1 MTSKSLDLIC
11 LGRAGVDLYAEQ
23 VGSRLED
30 VSSFAKYIGGSS
42 TNIACCSSRMGLNT
56 ALITR
61 VGNEHMGEFI
71 REQLQR
77 EGVNTQYVVTDSE
90 RLTALVILGIK
101 DQDTF
106 PLIFY
111 RENCADMAVSEDD
124 IDADFIRS
132 SKALLITGTHLSS
145 QSVLRT
151 STRALTIAR
160 DASVKT
166 VLDID
171 YRPVLWGLTTK
182 GDGETRFVAD
192 DGVTEHLQRV
202 LPMFDLIVG
211 TEEEIH
217 IAGGSTDTVQA
228 LRNIR
233 AICNATLVLKRGPYG
248 ASVYDGDI
256 PDNLDDGVTVQGVT
270 VDVLNV
276 LGAGDAFI
284 SGFLRGWLNEEGYEQ
299 ALRYANACGALVV
312 SRHGCT
318 PAMPT
323 VAELDYYLE
332 NSASIPRPDQDPEL
346 AYLHRVTTWR
356 PQWSDL
362 YIHAFDHRS
371 QFEEMADD
379 ANVPHSRI
387 NELKQHLFTATNNV
401 IARRNLNGKAGILC
415 DGRLG
420 QNVLNEATGGGLWV
434 ARPVELPQS
443 RPLQF
448 DFGIS
453 VGSEIKTWPLAHIV
467 KCLVFYSTA
476 DDASLRHEQEQ
487 SVLQL
492 YQSCCHSGHQL
503 LLEVIPPKDDTLSP
517 GESVLVSVERF
528 FQLGVRPDWWKLPC
542 VDASSARKV
551 CELIES
557 TTPYCSGVVIL
568 GLDAPAKELA
578 RGFEAYR
585 GLQIV
590 KGFAVGRTI
599 FGAAA
604 KQWLRGQIDSEAFV
618 EQVEKNYSNMIDLWQ
633 RAVG

>member
-1 MTSKSLDLIC
+1 MTNKSLDLIC

-30 VSSFAKYIGGSS
+30 VGSFAKYIGGSS
-42 TNIACCSSRMGLNT
+42 TNIACCSSRMGLKT

-61 VGNEHMGEFI
+61 VGNEHMGGFI
-71 REQLQR
+71 REQLHR
-77 EGVNTQYVVTDSE
+77 EGVNTQYVITDPE

-124 IDADFIRS
+124 VDADFIKS

-145 QSVLRT
+145 ESVLKT
-151 STRALTIAR
+151 STKALTIAR

-182 GDGETRFVAD
+182 GDGETRFVAND
-192 DGVTEHLQRV
+192 SVTEHLQRV

-248 ASVYDGDI
+248 ASVYDREI

-284 SGFLRGWLNEEGYEQ
+284 SGFLRGWLNNEGYEQ

-323 VAELDYYLE
+323 VAELSYYLE
-332 NSASIPRPDQDPEL
+332 NSASIPRPDQDTEL

-356 PQWSDL
+356 PQWSDI

-371 QFEEMADD
+371 QIETMA
-379 ANVPHSRI
+379 ASASAPHSRAI
-387 NELKQHLFTATNNV
+387 ELKRHLFTATRNV
-401 IARRNLNGKAGILC
+401 IARRNLENKAGILC
-415 DGRLG
+415 DGRFG
-420 QNVLNEATGGGLWV
+420 QDVLNEATGVGLWV
-434 ARPVELPQS
+434 GRPVELPQS

-448 DFGIS
+448 DFNIS
-453 VGSEIKTWPLAHIV
+453 VGSEIKTWPLEHIV
-467 KCLVFYSTA
+467 KCLVFYSSA
-476 DDASLRHEQEQ
+476 DDIAVRHEQEQ
-487 SVLQL
+487 AVLEL

-503 LLEVIPPKDDTLSP
+503 LLEVIPPKGDTLAP
-517 GESVLVSVERF
+517 GDSVLASIERL

-542 VDASSARKV
+542 VDAGSAHKV
-551 CELIES
+551 CELIEI
-557 TTPYCSGVVIL
+557 TTPHCSGVVIL
-568 GLDAPAKELA
+568 GLDAPAEDLA
-578 RGFEAYR
+578 RGFEAFK
-585 GLQIV
+585 GLELV

-599 FGAAA
+599 FAAA
-604 KQWLRGQIDSEAFV
+604 ADEWLHNKINNEELIQR
-618 EQVEKNYSNMIDLWQ
+618 VEKNYSDIIDLWQ
-633 RAVG
+633 RAVE